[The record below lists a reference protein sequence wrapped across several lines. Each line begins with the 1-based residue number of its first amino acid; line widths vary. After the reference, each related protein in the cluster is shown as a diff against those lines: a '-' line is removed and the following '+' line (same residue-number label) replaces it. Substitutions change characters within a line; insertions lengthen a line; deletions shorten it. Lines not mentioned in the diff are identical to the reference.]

1 MDKKYIY
8 ILYLIFIFAEYI
20 NSIFNIHIIC
30 YFVFALFLMVFGWY
44 LDGTWTGGGW
54 SLWPA
59 ALEQSGTQH
68 SSSETPPAL
77 GAINDTTR
85 FHPTIVLM
93 ITYYDIA
100 IPYNIQKDI
109 VIPYG

>member
-1 MDKKYIY
+1 
-8 ILYLIFIFAEYI
+8 
-20 NSIFNIHIIC
+20 
-30 YFVFALFLMVFGWY
+30 MVFGWY

-68 SSSETPPAL
+68 SSSETRPAL